1 VSACFV
7 NRYEVVKKIQE
18 SNPKKKIRSAF
29 EKQQPALTSGQ
40 LYSIK
45 VHTMVEKGEKILRSD
60 KNKNHRLFI
69 G

>member
-1 VSACFV
+1 VPVLFIAMKWLKNSGI
-7 NRYEVVKKIQE
+7 KPQ
-18 SNPKKKIRSAF
+18 KKIRSAF

-40 LYSIK
+40 LHSIK